1 MKRDNFFLKNS
12 FLANFF
18 DLSFKEDPFLL
29 SFFKEN
35 VQNNENLKMI
45 SSCPPSKDLLARIR
59 AWYLFYYLISQN
71 IIKLWFFSEIVI
83 LEESVNE
90 LIMQKNISKR
100 PESRNAYVNSH
111 RILQDDHLQKNPAE
125 KNNKSVSPSK
135 LKKQNVFEIIP
146 AEIFEDELEN
156 YLNHSIPTENN
167 GYRDLFVSSAEEI
180 LKIKQNFCET
190 NILEL
195 HHYRSDQKE
204 GIAILYVNKV
214 NEFFYHNKIIL

>member
-1 MKRDNFFLKNS
+1 MLFAQEMFLKHV
-12 FLANFF
+12 NFYELF
-18 DLSFKEDPFLL
+18 
-29 SFFKEN
+29 
-35 VQNNENLKMI
+35 
-45 SSCPPSKDLLARIR
+45 SC
-59 AWYLFYYLISQN
+59 

-100 PESRNAYVNSH
+100 PESKNAYVNSH
-111 RILQDDHLQKNPAE
+111 RILQNDHIQKKSEE
-125 KNNKSVSPSK
+125 KNNKSVSPTK
-135 LKKQNVFEIIP
+135 LKKKNVFEIIP

-156 YLNHSIPTENN
+156 YLNLSIPPENN
-167 GYRDLFVSSAEEI
+167 WYRDLFVSSAEEI